1 MKGTQCCSYG
11 FTLCVKKNTAIYTFS
26 HIWIAAQSPIGLF
39 PAIIKC
45 RKADWLIDRKR
56 ISNEKKDPI
65 LLVMVDTGFF
75 SLPIYRKVPEIPT
88 LTNLPTFT
96 ELPTLTLLRPILLFR
111 MIPKMWI
118 SQTRLMLKFIFA
130 DSFTH
135 VYGFSYADSVST
147 PIAQNVYITV
157 TPYKTP
163 TALIPSEIEQE
174 FPCGGKISF
183 AFSYMNPKIQRTL
196 TERFP
201 VGSFLLLQ
209 VKLRSLDG
217 STIQPLQSES
227 FQLYGSLWGRDVR
240 FDLDR
245 SNSDYANSRWS
256 TPDLNTSIGTNS
268 IYTFLVFDINPE
280 TQNFELEFSPIPKDS
295 ESAIL

>member
-1 MKGTQCCSYG
+1 MK
-11 FTLCVKKNTAIYTFS
+11 KKIRFY
-26 HIWIAAQSPIGLF
+26 WL
-39 PAIIKC
+39 
-45 RKADWLIDRKR
+45 WLI
-56 ISNEKKDPI
+56 
-65 LLVMVDTGFF
+65 LAF
-75 SLPIYRKVPEIPT
+75 SACQYIEKVPEIPT

-96 ELPTLTLLRPILLFR
+96 ELPTLTLLPTYTSF
-111 MIPKMWI
+111 PD
-118 SQTRLMLKFIFA
+118 
-130 DSFTH
+130 DSENVNLANTVDAENLSLRTPLPTYTAFPTLTP
-135 VYGFSYADSVST
+135 YPT

-295 ESAIL
+295 ESAICKLKIPLPKVIR